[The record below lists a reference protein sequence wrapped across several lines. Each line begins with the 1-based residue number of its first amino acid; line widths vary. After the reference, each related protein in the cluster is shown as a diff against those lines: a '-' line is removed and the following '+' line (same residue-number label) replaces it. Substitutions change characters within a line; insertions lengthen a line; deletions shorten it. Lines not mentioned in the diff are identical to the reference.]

1 MEWRRCTT
9 WVWAHRLVLFVLAV
23 GLLAGL
29 PAPDRGHQTVQAR
42 MAVQDEAA
50 AEETLCGYPVVPL
63 DSVLDPSF
71 GEGGEVAL
79 DPVRLGVTWEFLAV
93 DHQDRWAPSSYGF
106 IVGRSSMPG

>member
-1 MEWRRCTT
+1 MMRRELPWTRLLRR
-9 WVWAHRLVLFVLAV
+9 VLLVLVV

-29 PAPDRGHQTVQAR
+29 PAGGKRPDTVQAM
-42 MAVQDEAA
+42 MAQDA